1 MKLIAV
7 VVTILIAP
15 LISTN
20 SVDAGRSVLDK
31 QDADELLRRVVA
43 AYHSFST
50 YSDRGNKI
58 VHLRSSDY
66 KIEFETL
73 FKRPG
78 KLRFAWTLEY
88 SHTPGYRQKNVI
100 WSDGTTAWASYSF
113 HGSKPEQKGSLELA
127 VASATGASWA
137 TAYTIP
143 RLLSDE
149 VTGLR
154 LDELQSLKVIG
165 KGTADGVDSVV
176 VAGDVGSGEER
187 KVWIGR
193 KDYLVRRIEERSK
206 DSTYQEVRKHILVD
220 REIADSRFSES
231 GR

>member
-1 MKLIAV
+1 VKRIAV
-7 VVTILIAP
+7 VVTIFIAA

-20 SVDAGRSVLDK
+20 SIDGGRSVLDK
-31 QDADELLRRVVA
+31 QDADELLRQVVA
-43 AYHSFST
+43 AYHSFSA
-50 YSDRGNKI
+50 YSDKGNAI
-58 VHLRSSDY
+58 VHLRDSDY

-73 FKRPG
+73 FKRPD

-88 SHTPGYRQKNVI
+88 SHTPGYHQNNVI

-137 TAYTIP
+137 TAHTIS

-154 LDELQSLKVIG
+154 LDELRGLKVIG
-165 KGTADGVDSVV
+165 KDTVDGVDSVV
-176 VAGDVGSGEER
+176 VAGYLGSGEEY
-187 KVWIGR
+187 KVWIGSE
-193 KDYLVRRIEERSK
+193 DHLVRRIEKRSK
-206 DSTYQEVRKHILVD
+206 DSTYQEVRKHILVN